1 MNDDPVF
8 SRAEVGIKQKSRS
21 QQVWSSQRRKCI
33 KGESFFFHL
42 SGGLSPWWDYGRQ
55 RKVLVTNRHL
65 FGKEVVSKTLTKM
78 NEFNS
83 IELGV

>member
-1 MNDDPVF
+1 MEQHKEEMHKRGV
-8 SRAEVGIKQKSRS
+8 
-21 QQVWSSQRRKCI
+21 
-33 KGESFFFHL
+33 FFFHL